1 MISCIFAYAKGA
13 ESQST
18 AVEFVDPMSALF
30 LVKNDRR
37 ARDALSAWL
46 AQGRGDAR
54 HGHEDGSDPASFSST
69 PIQRAA

>member
-30 LVKNDRR
+30 LVKNDPR
-37 ARDALSAWL
+37 ARCALTMRRRSEPSPSRL
-46 AQGRGDAR
+46 ASRPTGTA
-54 HGHEDGSDPASFSST
+54 
-69 PIQRAA
+69 